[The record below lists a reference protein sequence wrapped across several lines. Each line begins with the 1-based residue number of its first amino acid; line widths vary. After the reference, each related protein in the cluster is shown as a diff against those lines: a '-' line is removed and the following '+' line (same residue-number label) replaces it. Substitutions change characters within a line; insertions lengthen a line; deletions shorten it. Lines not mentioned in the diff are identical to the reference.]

1 MIFALLLFLYLLKRP
16 ENRLKNLIDTGVF
29 TLAAAVSAYSMVLAP
44 YFPERAWSGTV
55 IFGMIALVSL
65 LNTVTV
71 QFKQG
76 TRHTSTIKS
85 FLTAGLAIVFLVTYA
100 NALAAVRDTYNLNRN
115 VWKFCKQIAD
125 GHGDIVL
132 PAVSSV
138 SKYSCFEPAGD
149 LSGDPANWLNVAMA
163 RYLGAHTVTKEVS

>member
-1 MIFALLLFLYLLKRP
+1 LLERALGITKSLICYFWPAVLIFALLLFLYLLKRP

-100 NALAAVRDTYNLNRN
+100 NALAAVRDTYNLNRERMEN
-115 VWKFCKQIAD
+115 AVNQIAM
-125 GHGDIVL
+125 GTAILFCPPSPAYQNTAASSL
-132 PAVSSV
+132 PAI
-138 SKYSCFEPAGD
+138 
-149 LSGDPANWLNVAMA
+149 
-163 RYLGAHTVTKEVS
+163 